1 MDKTRTEQRDG
12 LLEQIGYCV
21 TDDVE
26 LGVGAEVAD
35 DVVESQASI
44 VFDRAENRLY
54 TIKAVMT
61 QAFGA

>member
-1 MDKTRTEQRDG
+1 MDKTMTEQHDG

>member
-12 LLEQIGYCV
+12 LLEQIGYCG

>member
-35 DVVESQASI
+35 DVFESPASI